1 MISLMLFGSSIL
13 FDRDELGRGE
23 ARRENMRREERRD
36 KGGGGRWDE
45 KRRDAMREM
54 GKGITFREKDT

>member
-23 ARRENMRREERRD
+23 AR
-36 KGGGGRWDE
+36 KYE
-45 KRRDAMREM
+45 KRREKRQGRGGEM
-54 GKGITFREKDT
+54 GREEKRCDERDGKRNHIS